1 MFWQINANANL
12 DMYKMELMD
21 VNQDAQLAKSITE
34 LLAIAQMDMQD
45 MENAYN
51 VQLVHFPMHSR
62 LNAFALIL
70 IKYTNLTKTSV

>member
-1 MFWQINANANL
+1 MFWQINANANQ

-34 LLAIAQMDMQD
+34 LLAIVQMDMQD